1 MSPRRRPAPITTAGN
16 CFATLEPQRLLATS
30 IRSYGSRPSPGR
42 HPNAR
47 RRASPF
53 SLSKNS
59 RRHSR
64 GAILPGVCRNVRASE
79 KRGRRESRAPTA
91 PAVPCAKNALK
102 EAHGLTTGT
111 AETSRLSP
119 RNGFNGFLRA
129 LPGEAAFLAPV
140 VSAILRTDVAPGSR
154 RQDHTTSPSAS
165 GVSSAR
171 LEAALTPL
179 ASTAF
184 PTNVP

>member
-1 MSPRRRPAPITTAGN
+1 MGPCFRRDDSECADP
-16 CFATLEPQRLLATS
+16 
-30 IRSYGSRPSPGR
+30 PSLFEL
-42 HPNAR
+42 R
-47 RRASPF
+47 RDKQQIQF
-53 SLSKNS
+53 SKNK

-64 GAILPGVCRNVRASE
+64 GAILPGACRNVRASE

-140 VSAILRTDVAPGSR
+140 ADGK
-154 RQDHTTSPSAS
+154 
-165 GVSSAR
+165 
-171 LEAALTPL
+171 
-179 ASTAF
+179 
-184 PTNVP
+184 